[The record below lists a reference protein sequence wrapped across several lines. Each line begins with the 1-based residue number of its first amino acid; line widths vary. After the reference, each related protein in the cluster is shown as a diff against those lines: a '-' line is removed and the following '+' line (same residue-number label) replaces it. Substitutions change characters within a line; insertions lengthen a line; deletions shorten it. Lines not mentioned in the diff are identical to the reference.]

1 MGIVTADIAIS
12 LDGFAAGPNQSLENP
27 LGEGVEERLHTWMF
41 DEHADAHKAEIDA
54 ITTAGAYVMGRNMFG
69 PVRHEWPAPDEPFG
83 DWAGWW
89 GDEPP
94 YHAPVFVLTHY
105 AREPL
110 TLTGTTFSF
119 VTDGIHA
126 AVEQARELAG
136 EADVSIAGGAET
148 LNQALWAGIVDELRL
163 HIVPLTLGA
172 GERVFDRVPPL
183 DLELVRERVTPEV
196 AHLTYRLRR

>member
-1 MGIVTADIAIS
+1 MGIVTADIGIS
-12 LDGFAAGPNQSLENP
+12 LDGFAAGPNQSLEKP
-27 LGEGVEERLHTWMF
+27 MGDGVDGRLHTWMF
-41 DEHADAHKAEIDA
+41 AEHADAHKAEIEA

-69 PVRHEWPAPDEPFG
+69 PVRHEWPAPGEEFG
-83 DWAGWW
+83 DWEGWW

-105 AREPL
+105 PREPL
-110 TLTGTTFSF
+110 ELTGTTFIF

-126 AVEQARELAG
+126 ALDRAREHAG
-136 EADVSIAGGAET
+136 DADVSIAGGAET

-163 HIVPLTLGA
+163 HVVPLTLGA

-196 AHLTYRLRR
+196 AHLTYRVRR